1 MLMGHSLDNDE
12 IAIVISP
19 VDYTD
24 NGNWDGDTN
33 VSIAISPEHNL
44 PEPIINGIVDV
55 ATMMSAFLDI
65 ANEHPDIYELV
76 RDHRNYLMTLEDDEE
91 DKPVVTKDGNV
102 YTLNKWSKTK
112 GSA

>member
-1 MLMGHSLDNDE
+1 MGHSLDNDE

-24 NGNWDGDTN
+24 DGNWDGDTN

-91 DKPVVTKDGNV
+91 DNSVVIKEGNV

>member
-1 MLMGHSLDNDE
+1 MGHSLDNDE

-24 NGNWDGDTN
+24 DGKWDGDTN

-76 RDHRNYLMTLEDDEE
+76 RDHRNYLMTLEDEE
-91 DKPVVTKDGNV
+91 DDNSVVIKEGNV

>member
-1 MLMGHSLDNDE
+1 MGHSLDNDE

-19 VDYTD
+19 VEYTD
-24 NGNWDGDTN
+24 DGKWDGDTN

-76 RDHRNYLMTLEDDEE
+76 RDHRNYLMTLEDEE
-91 DKPVVTKDGNV
+91 DDNSVVIKEGNV

>member
-24 NGNWDGDTN
+24 DGNWDGDTN

-76 RDHRNYLMTLEDDEE
+76 RDHRNYLMTLEEDEE

>member
-24 NGNWDGDTN
+24 DGNWDGDTN
-33 VSIAISPEHNL
+33 VSIAISPQHNL

-76 RDHRNYLMTLEDDEE
+76 RDHRNYLMTFEDDEE

>member
-24 NGNWDGDTN
+24 DGNWDGDTN

>member
-1 MLMGHSLDNDE
+1 MGHSLDNDE

-24 NGNWDGDTN
+24 DGNWDGDTN

-76 RDHRNYLMTLEDDEE
+76 RDHRNYLMTLEDEE
-91 DKPVVTKDGNV
+91 DDNSVVIKEGNV

>member
-1 MLMGHSLDNDE
+1 MGHSLDNDE

-19 VDYTD
+19 VEYTD
-24 NGNWDGDTN
+24 DGNWDGDTN

-76 RDHRNYLMTLEDDEE
+76 RDHRNYLMTLEEEDEE
-91 DKPVVTKDGNV
+91 DNSVVIKEGNV

>member
-1 MLMGHSLDNDE
+1 MGHDLDNDE

-19 VDYTD
+19 VDYKD
-24 NGNWDGDTN
+24 DGSWEGETN

-44 PEPIINGIVDV
+44 PDPIINGIVDV

-76 RDHRNYLMTLEDDEE
+76 KEHRDYLVAMDAEDE
-91 DKPVVTKDGNV
+91 KPVVTREGNV
-102 YTLNKWSKTK
+102 YTLNKWTKTK

>member
-19 VDYTD
+19 VEYTD
-24 NGNWDGDTN
+24 DGKWDGDTN

-76 RDHRNYLMTLEDDEE
+76 RDHRNYLMTLEEDDE

>member
-24 NGNWDGDTN
+24 DGNWDGDTN

-76 RDHRNYLMTLEDDEE
+76 RDHRNYLMTLEEDDE

>member
-24 NGNWDGDTN
+24 DGNWDGDTN

-76 RDHRNYLMTLEDDEE
+76 RDHRNYLMTLEDEE
-91 DKPVVTKDGNV
+91 DDNSVVIKEGNV

>member
-1 MLMGHSLDNDE
+1 MGHSLDNDE

-19 VDYTD
+19 VEYTD
-24 NGNWDGDTN
+24 DGKWDGDTN

-76 RDHRNYLMTLEDDEE
+76 RDHRNYLMTLEDEE

>member
-1 MLMGHSLDNDE
+1 MGHDLDDDE

-19 VDYTD
+19 VGYDD
-24 NGNWDGDTN
+24 PDKWKGDTN

-76 RDHRNYLMTLEDDEE
+76 RDHRNYLITLDEE
-91 DKPVVTKDGNV
+91 DEKPVVTKEGNV
-102 YTLNKWSKTK
+102 YTLNKWTKTK
-112 GSA
+112 GNA

>member
-1 MLMGHSLDNDE
+1 MGHSLDNDE

-24 NGNWDGDTN
+24 DGNWDGDTN

-65 ANEHPDIYELV
+65 ANEHPDIYQLV
-76 RDHRNYLMTLEDDEE
+76 KEHRDYLVTLEEEE
-91 DKPVVTKDGNV
+91 DDNSVVIKEGNV

>member
-1 MLMGHSLDNDE
+1 MGHSLDNDE

-24 NGNWDGDTN
+24 DGDWDGDTN
-33 VSIAISPEHNL
+33 VSIAVSPEHNL

-65 ANEHPDIYELV
+65 ANEYPDIYELV
-76 RDHRNYLMTLEDDEE
+76 KDHRNYLMTLEEE
-91 DKPVVTKDGNV
+91 DDSPIVIKKGNV
-102 YTLNKWSKTK
+102 YTINKWSKTK

>member
-1 MLMGHSLDNDE
+1 MGHSLNNDE

-24 NGNWDGDTN
+24 DGNWDGDTN

-76 RDHRNYLMTLEDDEE
+76 RDHRNYLMTLEDEE
-91 DKPVVTKDGNV
+91 DDNSVVIKEGNV

>member
-1 MLMGHSLDNDE
+1 MGHSLNNDE

-24 NGNWDGDTN
+24 DGNWDGDTN

-76 RDHRNYLMTLEDDEE
+76 RDHRNYLMTLEDDE
-91 DKPVVTKDGNV
+91 DDNSVVIKEGNV

>member
-19 VDYTD
+19 VEYTD
-24 NGNWDGDTN
+24 DGKWDGDTN

-91 DKPVVTKDGNV
+91 DKPIVTKDGNV

>member
-1 MLMGHSLDNDE
+1 MGHSLDNDE

-19 VDYTD
+19 VNYKE
-24 NGNWDGDTN
+24 DGSWEGETN

-44 PEPIINGIVDV
+44 PDPIIDGIVDV

-65 ANEHPDIYELV
+65 ADEHPDIYELV
-76 RDHRNYLMTLEDDEE
+76 RDHRNYLMTLEDEEDEE
-91 DKPVVTKDGNV
+91 ENTVVIKEGNV

>member
-24 NGNWDGDTN
+24 DGNWDGDTN

-44 PEPIINGIVDV
+44 PEPIINGIVDI

>member
-1 MLMGHSLDNDE
+1 MGHDLNDDE

-24 NGNWDGDTN
+24 DGSWEGETN
-33 VSIAISPEHNL
+33 VSIAISPEHML
-44 PEPIINGIVDV
+44 PEQVINGIVDV

-65 ANEHPDIYELV
+65 ANEHPDIYKIVKEH
-76 RDHRNYLMTLEDDEE
+76 RDYLMTLEEDDE
-91 DKPVVTKDGNV
+91 KPVVTKEGNV
-102 YTLNKWSKTK
+102 YTLNKWTKTK

>member
-19 VDYTD
+19 VEYTD
-24 NGNWDGDTN
+24 DGKWDGDTN

>member
-1 MLMGHSLDNDE
+1 M
-12 IAIVISP
+12 
-19 VDYTD
+19 
-24 NGNWDGDTN
+24 
-33 VSIAISPEHNL
+33 

-76 RDHRNYLMTLEDDEE
+76 RDHRNYLMTLEDEE
-91 DKPVVTKDGNV
+91 DDNSVVIKEGNV

>member
-1 MLMGHSLDNDE
+1 MGHSLDNDE

-24 NGNWDGDTN
+24 DGNWDGDTN

-76 RDHRNYLMTLEDDEE
+76 RDHRNYLMTLEEEEE
-91 DKPVVTKDGNV
+91 DNSVVIKEGNV

>member
-1 MLMGHSLDNDE
+1 MGHDLDNDE

-19 VDYTD
+19 VDYKD
-24 NGNWDGDTN
+24 DGSWEGETN

-44 PEPIINGIVDV
+44 PDPIINGIVDV

-65 ANEHPDIYELV
+65 ANEHPDIYQLV
-76 RDHRNYLMTLEDDEE
+76 KEHRDYLVAMDAEDE
-91 DKPVVTKDGNV
+91 KPVVTREGNV
-102 YTLNKWSKTK
+102 YTLNKWTKTK

>member
-1 MLMGHSLDNDE
+1 MGHSLDNDE
-12 IAIVISP
+12 IAIVISA

-24 NGNWDGDTN
+24 DGNWDGDTN

-76 RDHRNYLMTLEDDEE
+76 RDHRNYLMTLEEEDEE
-91 DKPVVTKDGNV
+91 ENSVVIKEGNV

>member
-1 MLMGHSLDNDE
+1 MGHSLDNDE

-24 NGNWDGDTN
+24 DGNWDGDTN

-76 RDHRNYLMTLEDDEE
+76 RDHRNYLMTLEEEDEE
-91 DKPVVTKDGNV
+91 DNSVVIKEGNV

>member
-1 MLMGHSLDNDE
+1 MGHSLDNDE

-76 RDHRNYLMTLEDDEE
+76 RDHRNYLMTLEEEDEE
-91 DKPVVTKDGNV
+91 DNSVVIKEGNV

>member
-1 MLMGHSLDNDE
+1 MGHDLDNDE

-19 VDYTD
+19 VDYKD
-24 NGNWDGDTN
+24 DGSWEGETN

-44 PEPIINGIVDV
+44 PDPIINGIVDV

-65 ANEHPDIYELV
+65 ANEHPDIYKLV
-76 RDHRNYLMTLEDDEE
+76 KEHRDYLVTLEEEEE
-91 DKPVVTKDGNV
+91 DKPVVTREGNV
-102 YTLNKWSKTK
+102 YTLNKWTKTK

>member
-1 MLMGHSLDNDE
+1 MGHSLDNDE

-24 NGNWDGDTN
+24 DGNWDGDTN

-76 RDHRNYLMTLEDDEE
+76 RDHRNYLMTLEDDE
-91 DKPVVTKDGNV
+91 DDNSVVIKEGNV

>member
-1 MLMGHSLDNDE
+1 MGHSLDNDE

-24 NGNWDGDTN
+24 DGTWDGDTN

-76 RDHRNYLMTLEDDEE
+76 RDHRNYLMTLEDDE
-91 DKPVVTKDGNV
+91 DDNSVVIKEGNV

>member
-1 MLMGHSLDNDE
+1 MMGHSLDNDE

-24 NGNWDGDTN
+24 DGNWDGDTN

-76 RDHRNYLMTLEDDEE
+76 RDHRNYLMTLEDEE
-91 DKPVVTKDGNV
+91 DDNSVVIKEGNV

>member
-1 MLMGHSLDNDE
+1 MGHSLDNDE

-19 VDYTD
+19 VEYTD
-24 NGNWDGDTN
+24 DGKWDGDTN

-91 DKPVVTKDGNV
+91 DKPVVIKEGNV